1 MSAFTIPIIYD
12 KTFLVIPRPGSSNK
26 LRDQVVK
33 VLAPFSN
40 QLWSLLLLIILVA
53 ALLSVWFAEEM
64 PENTNSDRRMGLG
77 RMKNR
82 LRATRRKHVYA
93 RLALDAFLERGTNFF
108 SAGVDNDAAAS
119 LPNKLLMFGFGFFIL
134 ITVSAYVANLA
145 AFLTRNV
152 SEIKSMEGAVA
163 SGWTICAHPAIES
176 ELQIAWPKANFYF
189 TESGKEFLGMLE
201 DYSLGRCD
209 VMAVGW
215 EDTSMDLAF
224 REQICDMN
232 LVFTDSLI
240 IEIPIAFPVRP
251 ELASGFS
258 YWMYQGERLHGL
270 SISTEK
276 ETYMKD
282 YGWESCNV
290 KISEEV
296 DEPSDDYAKITVR
309 MMFLP
314 LMLFLSCSVLAVL
327 MQCLHQSQRK
337 DGHQSLVGRA
347 STLNAVSNKNVEKKG
362 KASVG
367 NRSLVKSATTKRRM
381 NRASSKGEDDE
392 DDEYDEYDEDLALTC
407 DLEKSAK
414 EYDSVIPMN
423 HNRANV
429 LSNYK

>member
-1 MSAFTIPIIYD
+1 MSAFTIPIVYD

-258 YWMYQGERLHGL
+258 YWMYRLERFSGL
-270 SISTEK
+270 SIDTMK
-276 ETYMKD
+276 ETYAEE
-282 YGWESCNV
+282 YGRKSCNV
-290 KISEEV
+290 EISEGVNEL
-296 DEPSDDYAKITVR
+296 SNDYDKITVR

-314 LMLFLSCSVLAVL
+314 LMLFLGCSVLAVI
-327 MQCLHQSQRK
+327 MQVLHQRHRK
-337 DGHQSLVGRA
+337 DGHRSLAGRKSA
-347 STLNAVSNKNVEKKG
+347 LNIISIKPGGKG
-362 KASVG
+362 TASVVG
-367 NRSLVKSATTKRRM
+367 SRSRTSANGSCAADRRM
-381 NRASSKGEDDE
+381 SELLRKMKMMIEDE
-392 DDEYDEYDEDLALTC
+392 DIALTY
-407 DLEKSAK
+407 DLEKS
-414 EYDSVIPMN
+414 V
-423 HNRANV
+423 R
-429 LSNYK
+429 L